1 MSIAVQI
8 RCLALALTTDSDFI
22 ITYYIA
28 EAVLGILYLRRL
40 CRISR
45 IFLFKKT
52 FKRNGELLR
61 IILRTFVDAIS
72 KKGVIMKKYS
82 DSEEQKQTV
91 NEPAAAYGLD
101 LNSLKVE
108 TVQSVMQIEN
118 PRIVQEIRDY
128 ALRLMQEEEEYDYRN
143 APCQFTVE
151 ELKEELRKS
160 REESRLGL
168 GISNEEMMRR
178 KFLH

>member
-1 MSIAVQI
+1 MF
-8 RCLALALTTDSDFI
+8 R
-22 ITYYIA
+22 
-28 EAVLGILYLRRL
+28 
-40 CRISR
+40 
-45 IFLFKKT
+45 FKKT
-52 FKRNGELLR
+52 FKGNEELLR
-61 IILRTFVDAIS
+61 IILRTFVVTMS
-72 KKGVIMKKYS
+72 KKGVIMKKYP

-128 ALRLMQEEEEYDYRN
+128 ALRLMQEEEEYDCRN

-160 REESRLGL
+160 REDSKAGRVYTMDEVLARRRLW
-168 GISNEEMMRR
+168 
-178 KFLH
+178 

>member
-1 MSIAVQI
+1 
-8 RCLALALTTDSDFI
+8 
-22 ITYYIA
+22 
-28 EAVLGILYLRRL
+28 
-40 CRISR
+40 
-45 IFLFKKT
+45 
-52 FKRNGELLR
+52 
-61 IILRTFVDAIS
+61 
-72 KKGVIMKKYS
+72 MKKYS

-101 LNSLKVE
+101 LNILKVE

>member
-1 MSIAVQI
+1 M
-8 RCLALALTTDSDFI
+8 
-22 ITYYIA
+22 
-28 EAVLGILYLRRL
+28 
-40 CRISR
+40 
-45 IFLFKKT
+45 FLLKKNFKG
-52 FKRNGELLR
+52 NEELLR
-61 IILRTFVDAIS
+61 IILRTFVVTIS

-128 ALRLMQEEEEYDYRN
+128 ALRLMQEEEEYDYQN

-160 REESRLGL
+160 REDSKAGRVYTT
-168 GISNEEMMRR
+168 NEVLARR
-178 KFLH
+178 KLW

>member
-61 IILRTFVDAIS
+61 IILCTFVDAIS

>member
-1 MSIAVQI
+1 
-8 RCLALALTTDSDFI
+8 
-22 ITYYIA
+22 
-28 EAVLGILYLRRL
+28 
-40 CRISR
+40 
-45 IFLFKKT
+45 
-52 FKRNGELLR
+52 
-61 IILRTFVDAIS
+61 
-72 KKGVIMKKYS
+72 MKKYP

-91 NEPAAAYGLD
+91 NEPAAAYGID

-151 ELKEELRKS
+151 ELRKS
-160 REESRLGL
+160 REDSKAGRGYTT
-168 GISNEEMMRR
+168 EEVLARR
-178 KFLH
+178 NLW

>member
-1 MSIAVQI
+1 
-8 RCLALALTTDSDFI
+8 
-22 ITYYIA
+22 
-28 EAVLGILYLRRL
+28 
-40 CRISR
+40 
-45 IFLFKKT
+45 
-52 FKRNGELLR
+52 
-61 IILRTFVDAIS
+61 
-72 KKGVIMKKYS
+72 MKKYP

-160 REESRLGL
+160 REDSKAGRGYTT
-168 GISNEEMMRR
+168 EEVLARR
-178 KFLH
+178 NLW